1 MKKNTIETLFSNDPI
16 KKELILKTHNELLKS
31 VNNIVKYIDGNKE
44 VLCKYITSQEV
55 ENIKLYSLS
64 LPSNIFFFKENTILY
79 KNDTIV
85 YSIKYNTK
93 KYDFRKEILY
103 INYNY
108 NKNILSI
115 GFSINIKSY
124 GDDSNISKLKTIIK
138 MNLNKAIRENDTK
151 IVFF

>member
-44 VLCKYITSQEV
+44 VLCKYITSHEA
-55 ENIKLYSLS
+55 ENIKF
-64 LPSNIFFFKENTILY
+64 PSSIMFFFKENTILY

-85 YSIKYNTK
+85 YSINYNTRK
-93 KYDFRKEILY
+93 FGFRREILY
-103 INYNY
+103 IDYNY

-115 GFSINIKSY
+115 SFNINIKSY
-124 GDDSNISKLKTIIK
+124 RDDSNISKLKTITK
-138 MNLNKAIRENDTK
+138 MNLNKAIRENDVK